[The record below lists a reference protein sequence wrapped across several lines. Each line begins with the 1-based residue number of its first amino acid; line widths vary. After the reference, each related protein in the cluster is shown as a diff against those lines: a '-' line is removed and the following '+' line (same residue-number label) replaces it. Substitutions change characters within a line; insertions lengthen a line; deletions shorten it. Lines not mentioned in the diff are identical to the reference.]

1 MILEN
6 IFISKDKRIQ
16 KVYQKI
22 DGIKL
27 YPAINIKIIFDSSSK
42 CDIVFMPKYNTR
54 NNTIYNI
61 VNIPHA
67 KNLVKNDNS
76 SRLVISSKEFIKIYI
91 PSFSTS
97 FTITIF
103 KTIIPT
109 TINTA
114 KEAQVIREH
123 TNPVKNPLNL
133 STLKINLNKIG
144 DDIVTNI
151 NIKPIIKGA
160 ISIFIINLYIF
171 IFYFI
176 KN

>member
-1 MILEN
+1 M
-6 IFISKDKRIQ
+6 Q

-22 DGIKL
+22 EGIKL
-27 YPAINIKIIFDSSSK
+27 YPPINIKIIFDSSSK
-42 CDIVFMPKYNTR
+42 CDIVLIPKYNTR

-61 VNIPHA
+61 AIIPHA

-76 SRLVISSKEFIKIYI
+76 SRLVISSKEFIKISI

-97 FTITIF
+97 FDITIF

-123 TNPVKNPLNL
+123 TNPVKNPLNF
-133 STLKINLNKIG
+133 STLKINLNTIG
-144 DDIVTNI
+144 DAIVNTI

-160 ISIFIINLYIF
+160 MSIFINKFIYIYYSIKKIKLLKIN
-171 IFYFI
+171 
-176 KN
+176 KK